1 MSEKKRA
8 MLTIKGEERK
18 LVFDMGV
25 LADVEEAGYNA
36 QELVEG
42 ITKAGSTGQ
51 MLYLAWLMLA
61 AGKEQDQRDI
71 DLDELR
77 RLPPYMRMEIL
88 AAVLEGVREGFVM
101 ESSSDEVRD
110 PVLEEIEK
118 KRDQD
123 A

>member
-51 MLYLAWLMLA
+51 MLYLAWLRH
-61 AGKEQDQRDI
+61 GI
-71 DLDELR
+71 
-77 RLPPYMRMEIL
+77 IL
-88 AAVLEGVREGFVM
+88 
-101 ESSSDEVRD
+101 
-110 PVLEEIEK
+110 
-118 KRDQD
+118 
-123 A
+123 